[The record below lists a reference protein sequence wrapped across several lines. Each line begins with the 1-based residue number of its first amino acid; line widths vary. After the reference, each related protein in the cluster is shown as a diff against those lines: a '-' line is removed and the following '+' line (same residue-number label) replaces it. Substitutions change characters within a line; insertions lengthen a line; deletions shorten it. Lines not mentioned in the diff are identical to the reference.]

1 MPPPIFDQ
9 EKEATMKT
17 RVIAVLLLAALALV
31 PGLAIAQVT
40 PSASDVHGR
49 FVGNGPAPAASS
61 CGTAPVVVGNDSA
74 GKVTIGT
81 GTPSACTLTFSKA
94 YTTGVSC
101 SANDDTT
108 IAKNP
113 TTVITTTT
121 TAVITLTA
129 ASVNGDVISY
139 RCIGY

>member
-1 MPPPIFDQ
+1 
-9 EKEATMKT
+9 MKT

-31 PGLAIAQVT
+31 PSLALAQVT

-49 FVGNGPAPAASS
+49 FVSNGPAPALSS
-61 CGTAPVVVGNDSA
+61 CGTGTPTIVGSDSA

-113 TTVITTTT
+113 TTVVTTTT

-139 RCIGY
+139 RCTGY